1 MGEEGEGEEKGRG
14 RKEEEDGGEEKG
26 KGREGRR
33 ERGKGKEEERARKE
47 VLLVSTVLAHVHYIG
62 GWGCETNL
70 PRIASVM

>member
-47 VLLVSTVLAHVHYIG
+47 VLLVSTVHVHYIG